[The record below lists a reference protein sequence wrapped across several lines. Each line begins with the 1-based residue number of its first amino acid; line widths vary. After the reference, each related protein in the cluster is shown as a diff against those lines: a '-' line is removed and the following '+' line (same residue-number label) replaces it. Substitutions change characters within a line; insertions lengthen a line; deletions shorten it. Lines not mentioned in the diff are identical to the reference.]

1 MPLWQIFINQSC
13 PVAVLTMN
21 TESERLN
28 IYFKRNKK
36 EEGSKLLFDSLPIY
50 VEFRS
55 RSRFVDL
62 SVCLLHWGYREVC
75 MYSN

>member
-1 MPLWQIFINQSC
+1 MPLWQSFRNQSC

-21 TESERLN
+21 TETKHLD
-28 IYFKRNKK
+28 YFKRNEK

-55 RSRFVDL
+55 RSRFVDF